1 MHEIVDQVLNYVRG
15 IWRHRWYALG
25 LTWLVCVAGW
35 IWAYQLPDQYE
46 ASARVY
52 VDTQSVLRPVL
63 KGLTIGFNPG
73 SQIGLM
79 TRTLLTR
86 PNLEKVARMTD
97 LDLNASN
104 DAALDQ
110 VIASLG
116 KKVRLGA
123 AGRENLYSIS
133 YRDEDPQLAK
143 RVVQALLTIF
153 VENTLGETRQDSDTA
168 QRFLEKQITD
178 YENRLLAAE
187 NRLKEFKRQN
197 MGVMPSEGRGY
208 YEELKRVTDLIEAA
222 QLELHQAE
230 NRRASLERQLR
241 GEEPTFGVGPE
252 PAIESPHAPLLAERL
267 PIQQRINSLQQQLD
281 NLLLRYTERHP
292 DVIALRQTLD
302 ELGKQRDVE
311 LAEMT
316 QRLAQ
321 LPAASMSGLEMLD
334 ANPVFQNLKIAI
346 GREETNIASLQVKVA
361 EYEKRLQ
368 DLQGKVNTVLEV
380 EGQMKA
386 LDRDYSV
393 TRQNYEQLLARRE
406 SVHISQ
412 QVDQTTD
419 NIRFKVI
426 EPPRV
431 PTQPSGPDRARLMS
445 MVLIGGLAAGL
456 GLAFLLAQ
464 LRPTFDTRH
473 GLMQATNLPVLGC
486 VDMIMAPHLV
496 RRERLGMVAFVFCG
510 ICLLAAYSGLLL
522 LQQTELRLPWI

>member
-1 MHEIVDQVLNYVRG
+1 MHDIVDQILAYVRG
-15 IWRHRWYALG
+15 IWRHRWYALV

-35 IWAYQLPDQYE
+35 VWAYQLPDQYD

-52 VDTQSVLRPVL
+52 VDTQSILRPVL
-63 KGLTIGFNPG
+63 KGLTIGLNPN

-79 TRTLLTR
+79 TRTLLSR

-97 LDLNASN
+97 LDLTASN
-104 DAALDQ
+104 DAALDR
-110 VIASLG
+110 VIADLG
-116 KKVRLGA
+116 ANVRLGA

-133 YRDEDPQLAK
+133 YRNEDPQLAK

-178 YENRLLAAE
+178 YENRLLSSE
-187 NRLKEFKRQN
+187 NRLKEFKRQH
-197 MGVMPSEGRGY
+197 MDVMPGEGRDY

-222 QLELHQAE
+222 GLELRQAE
-230 NRRASLERQLR
+230 NRRDSLERQLR

-252 PAIESPHAPLLAERL
+252 PTPSSRSPLLAERL

-281 NLLLRYTERHP
+281 TLLLKYTERHP

-302 ELGKQRDVE
+302 ELGKQRDEE
-311 LAEMT
+311 LAELT

-321 LPAASMSGLEMLD
+321 LPAASMSGLEHLD
-334 ANPVFQNLKIAI
+334 GNPVFQNLKIAI
-346 GREETNIASLQVKVA
+346 GREEADIASLQVKVA
-361 EYEKRLQ
+361 AYEERLQ
-368 DLQGKVNTVLEV
+368 DLQNKVNTVLEV
-380 EGQMKA
+380 EGQLKA

-393 TRQNYEQLLARRE
+393 TRKNYEQLLARRE

-412 QVDQTTD
+412 QVEQTTD

-431 PTQPSGPDRARLMS
+431 PTQASGPDRARLMS
-445 MVLIGGLAAGL
+445 MVLMGGLAAGL

-486 VDMIMAPHLV
+486 VDMIVAPTVV

-510 ICLLAAYSGLLL
+510 ISLLAAYSALLL